1 MKLIIVAHKLEA
13 YHFFLNYSFKKSSQ
27 VNSLYENEN
36 FFLFI
41 CQMGSNLAYQNLK
54 NLLSHYNP
62 FELIINLGI
71 AGAINDSLKLHSI
84 CPIKSLTDAS
94 NIPHNIDTPDG
105 SFSCFTSEK
114 KILTSVD
121 AYALKTIDLVDME
134 SYGLY
139 QASREHNTPFYSY
152 KIISDF
158 PNQST
163 NETIIKNNFDTYSK
177 LLFDYFNQQILP
189 LF

>member
-1 MKLIIVAHKLEA
+1 MKLIIMAHKLEA

-27 VNSLYENEN
+27 VSNLYENEK
-36 FFLFI
+36 FLLFI

-54 NLLSHYNP
+54 KLLSNRGP

-71 AGAINDSLKLHSI
+71 AGAINESLKLHSI
-84 CPIKSLTDAS
+84 CPLKSLIDAS
-94 NIPHNIDTPDG
+94 NILYNIDTPSG

-121 AYALKTIDLVDME
+121 AFALKDIDLVDME

-139 QASREHNTPFYSY
+139 QASREDNIPFYSY

-158 PNQST
+158 PNKST
-163 NETIIKNNFDTYSK
+163 DETLIKNNFDTFSK
-177 LLFDYFNQQILP
+177 LLFDYFKQQILP